1 MRITRLGDELVMKCA
16 RVTCERERSQS
27 CVGGLGGT
35 GTSHLGLT
43 CRRMGPEVTMSWGV
57 LDFNN

>member
-1 MRITRLGDELVMKCA
+1 MKCA
-16 RVTCERERSQS
+16 RVTCEREHSQS

-35 GTSHLGLT
+35 GTSHLELT
-43 CRRMGPEVTMSWGV
+43 YQRTGPEVTMSWGV